1 MKVGRNNRK
10 ASKAHPKTKVEKKI
24 KESNDGVLCKSNIP
38 CI

>member
-1 MKVGRNNRK
+1 MKDGGNNRT
-10 ASKAHPKTKVEKKI
+10 ASKAPPKTKVEKKI